1 MRTEIVETPPAI
13 FNVEL
18 TNRCPFRCIMCAR
31 TNNMTR
37 PEGVMSFGLFCKV
50 IDDYLAVNP
59 VAARRDGVWLHGFGE
74 SLVHPEFDRLMA
86 YAVDLGI
93 PAKLS
98 INPLLLKPEIA
109 RRLLAARP
117 ALLYVSLDGH
127 DDASFERIR
136 GVPNAFEPSRR
147 RFLDFL
153 TLRRELS
160 PATRIHFSMIDFAHN
175 RESIEKARPAWEA
188 VEGIDV
194 FQAKPFV
201 TWDGN
206 APDVTALR
214 DAPQGRP
221 DGPVTC
227 GWPWT
232 SLTIAWNGRV
242 LPCCSDF
249 DERLV
254 LGDVATQT
262 LSEIW
267 NGEPMRRLRAEFLSG
282 DVRNPLCAK
291 CDQLRAGPAPAA

>member
-1 MRTEIVETPPAI
+1 MRSEIVGTPPAI

-31 TNNMTR
+31 THNMTR
-37 PEGVMSFGLFCKV
+37 PEGVMSFALFRKV
-50 IDDYLAVNP
+50 IDDFLAVNP
-59 VAARRDGVWLHGFGE
+59 QAARRDGVWLHGFGE

-86 YAVDLGI
+86 YASDAGV

-127 DDASFERIR
+127 DDASFEQIR

-147 RFLDFL
+147 RFLEFL
-153 TLRRELS
+153 DLKKQLS
-160 PATRIHFSMIDFAHN
+160 PATRIHFSMIDFARN
-175 RESIEKARPAWEA
+175 RDSIAKARGLWED
-188 VEGIDV
+188 VEGIDR
-194 FQAKPFV
+194 FQVKPFV

-206 APDVTALR
+206 APDVNLLADGPR
-214 DAPQGRP
+214 GRAE
-221 DGPVTC
+221 GPVTC
-227 GWPWT
+227 GFPWQ

-242 LPCCSDF
+242 LPCCYDY

-254 LGDVATQT
+254 LGDVANQT
-262 LSEIW
+262 LAEIW
-267 NGEPMRRLRAEFLSG
+267 NGEPMRRLRAEFASG
-282 DVRNPLCAK
+282 TVDNPLCRN
-291 CDQLRAGPAPAA
+291 CDQLRA